1 VPRAV
6 GTALLLGAVIVAA
19 GFALLGREGDSR
31 EYITAPVER
40 GVIATAVEATGRV
53 EAVSMVDVS
62 SQLSG
67 RIAKVFVDFN
77 DSVKAGQPIAELD
90 SGIFI
95 AQVNEAQ
102 AAVSVAKAKV
112 QLQQATLRR
121 ARLAVD
127 KARTDRQL
135 AEDKAAG
142 TQARLGEAEREFGRK
157 LALARTGDVAERD
170 VTQARSTRDA
180 VAADQR
186 AAIDEVAL
194 KSQTAQ
200 MAEADVQMAEADLEN
215 AQAEVEQRE
224 AALDQARLD
233 LDRTVLRAPIDGV
246 IIKRDVNPGQTVAVT
261 LEAKTLF
268 TIVQDLR
275 RMEVDGKIDEADI
288 GRLKVGQS
296 TRFTVDAYPER
307 SFTGTVLQVRKAPE
321 SKQNVVTYTVIVS
334 ADNPDLLLLPGMTA
348 TLRIVTSQTSPVL
361 KIPTQALRF
370 RLDQHDG
377 AGEKP
382 TSTRASTSGGRL
394 ATVWVLEEDRPR
406 PVYVEIGASDDAS
419 VEVKPGGLREGQPV
433 IIETTDTPSRHS
445 FFGLRLGF

>member
-1 VPRAV
+1 VQRAASS
-6 GTALLLGAVIVAA
+6 ALLLSAVVLAA
-19 GFALLGREGDSR
+19 GFAALGRGGNSR

-40 GVIATAVEATGRV
+40 GVIATAVEATGRL

-77 DSVKAGQPIAELD
+77 DSVKAGQPLAELD
-90 SGIFI
+90 RGIFI
-95 AQVNEAQ
+95 AHVNEAQ

-112 QLQQATLRR
+112 RLQQATLQREK
-121 ARLAVD
+121 LAVD
-127 KARTDRQL
+127 KARTDQQL
-135 AEDKAAG
+135 GEDKAAG
-142 TQARLGEAEREFGRK
+142 AQARLGEAEREFGRK
-157 LALARTGDVAERD
+157 LALARTGNVAERD

-200 MAEADVQMAEADLEN
+200 MAGSDVQMAEADLEN

-268 TIVQDLR
+268 TIAQDLR

-296 TRFTVDAYPER
+296 TRFTVDAYPEH

-321 SKQNVVTYTVIVS
+321 SKQDVVTYTVIVS
-334 ADNPDLLLLPGMTA
+334 ANNPDLLLLPGMTA

-370 RLDQHDG
+370 RLDQLDG

-382 TSTRASTSGGRL
+382 TSTRTSTSGERL

-406 PVYVEIGASDDAS
+406 PVNVEIGASDDAS

-433 IIETTDTPSRHS
+433 IVETTDAPSRHG